1 MRTFLAALILV
12 VIFSAANAQGLTVHL
27 EGGKL
32 NKFTEEVTYKT
43 IIEEYDSYGRL
54 TLLKCTGKGYEHCP
68 ESWTYTQ
75 PISTFEKTILEATV
89 NMECQI
95 LEDMKAG
102 KTSGDFKYKYI
113 TLSYKDAKLLTDESG
128 KEKLIYDWSIIDFL
142 TERTV
147 EDIEKYKKSLDK
159 QGK

>member
-1 MRTFLAALILV
+1 MFN
-12 VIFSAANAQGLTVHL
+12 S
-27 EGGKL
+27 
-32 NKFTEEVTYKT
+32 TEE
-43 IIEEYDSYGRL
+43 
-54 TLLKCTGKGYEHCP
+54 
-68 ESWTYTQ
+68 
-75 PISTFEKTILEATV
+75 
-89 NMECQI
+89 I
-95 LEDMKAG
+95 LEDLKAG